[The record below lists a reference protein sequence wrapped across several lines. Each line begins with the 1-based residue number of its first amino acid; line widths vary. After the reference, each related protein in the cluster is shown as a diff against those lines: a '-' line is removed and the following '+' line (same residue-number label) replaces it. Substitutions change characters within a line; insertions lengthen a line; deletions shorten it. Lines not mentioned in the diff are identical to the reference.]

1 MYGGPQAKWCG
12 PIRLNEMGERNAQ
25 RWDTAFPAFPAFAFP
40 TLTVV
45 TLTDNTKATLHKE
58 TLITEKLTLHHI
70 TILFRSNYLLM

>member
-25 RWDTAFPAFPAFAFP
+25 RWDTAFPAFAFP

-45 TLTDNTKATLHKE
+45 TLTDNTKATVHKE
-58 TLITEKLTLHHI
+58 TLIAEKLTLHHYNI
-70 TILFRSNYLLM
+70 ISV